1 MPLYKPASTEAEREA
16 QTLAAQQS
24 GPQYSLRVYRAL
36 ERDLLEFERHVPLEE
51 EHLQVYSLE
60 LWSIMVRACAEI
72 DSQLH
77 SILVELGLA
86 GRQTNV
92 TNYRAAESQLQLS
105 GFQFTTIPGRLT
117 VVPFKAFSA
126 SPPAT
131 PRWWQDYNSVKHNR
145 LASIKS
151 ATFENS
157 ISAVAGVAAVL
168 YRQWGDDL
176 FPRALYLGKGA
187 GFRAP
192 FPSSLFVL
200 DTIPWQ

>member
-1 MPLYKPASTEAEREA
+1 MPLYKPASTEAEREG
-16 QTLAAQQS
+16 QSRAAQQS

-36 ERDLLEFERHVPLEE
+36 ERDLLEFERHVPLET
-51 EHLQVYSLE
+51 EHLRVYSLE

-77 SILVELGLA
+77 SVLVELGLA

-92 TNYRAAESQLQLS
+92 THYRGGGIAASTQRLSVYNYS
-105 GFQFTTIPGRLT
+105 GTTYGGPIQSFLCVT
-117 VVPFKAFSA
+117 SCD
-126 SPPAT
+126 

-151 ATFENS
+151 ATFENA

-176 FPRALYLGKGA
+176 FPRALYLGNGA
-187 GFRAP
+187 APRAP
-192 FPSSLFVL
+192 FPSPLFIL